1 MDYHPVVTKIRAVLD
16 SAQAWYET
24 FEHEPVRTS
33 EEAAAIRPGYTI
45 NQGAKALIVRAKHP
59 ERGKHFVMFVLPGG
73 QRFDQ
78 GKVKALFGFTDLRF
92 ATEAEV
98 GEITGGVE
106 PGGVPPF
113 GTLFGLPVYADES
126 LFLNE
131 RIVFNAGDKRFSV
144 AMRAADY
151 NTLVAPQRGDFV
163 TSPHSSSALGE

>member
-1 MDYHPVVTKIRAVLD
+1 MTYHPVVAEILSILDRAH
-16 SAQAWYET
+16 AWYET

-33 EEAAAIRPGYTI
+33 EEAAAIRTGYTI

-59 ERGKHFVMFVLPGG
+59 GRGKHFVMFVLPGG

-78 GKVKALFGFTDLRF
+78 AKVKALFGFTDLRF

-98 GEITGGVE
+98 GEITGGVL

-131 RIVFNAGDKRFSV
+131 RIVFNAGDRRFSV
-144 AMRAADY
+144 AMLAADY
-151 NTLVAPQRGDFV
+151 TTLVAPIRGAF
-163 TSPHSSSALGE
+163 TG